1 MAVVINGNG
10 TVTGLTSL
18 PSSAM
23 ASDSVIQ
30 QVSATFAAATDNS
43 DAATSSTY
51 SDNGITATIT
61 PSSGSK
67 ILILLEGVAFGLQSS
82 STNVSYFINLVGTP
96 VGGSATQ
103 HRETQMRVSSGGSGT
118 HRLFDSW
125 NINFMHTH
133 GLNGSTAITY
143 KSQTKTEDAERAWAR
158 YRGASIVLLELK
170 G

>member
-1 MAVVINGNG
+1 MSVTINGNG

-30 QVSATFAAATDNS
+30 QVSATFAAASDNS
-43 DAATSSTY
+43 DSATSSTY

-96 VGGSATQ
+96 SGGTATQ
-103 HRETQMRVSSGGSGT
+103 HRETQMRVSNGGSGT
-118 HRLFDSW
+118 QRLFDSW